1 LHRTCPNGCPIHP
14 NRLKLI
20 LNLLGPQHA
29 GSSVLPEV
37 PYLLIGDEEAPV
49 ALLASLGIV
58 PDSGSENREASPDA
72 ALLHRLLQQDVNAFE
87 QLYDRHSRIVYALVL
102 RILRQAPTAEEV
114 VQDVFLQLWRNA
126 ASYKMERGAF
136 VPWLL
141 TLARNRALDQ
151 LRLKSERQRR
161 REEQAEELPPVVTT
175 PPEYEKELDE
185 RRSVERVRALMGGLL
200 PQQKRAIELAY
211 FEGLSHSEIADKLK
225 EPLGTVKSWIRN
237 GLLRLKEGLQTAS

>member
-1 LHRTCPNGCPIHP
+1 MFL
-14 NRLKLI
+14 
-20 LNLLGPQHA
+20 
-29 GSSVLPEV
+29 
-37 PYLLIGDEEAPV
+37 
-49 ALLASLGIV
+49 ALLASLGLA
-58 PDSGSENREASPDA
+58 PDSREVSPDA
-72 ALLHRLLQQDVNAFE
+72 TLVRRLLQQDVNAFE
-87 QLYDRHSRIVYALVL
+87 QLYDRHSRQVYALVL
-102 RILRQAPTAEEV
+102 RILQQASTAEEV

-126 ASYKMERGAF
+126 AAYDAERGPF

-161 REEQAEELPPVVTT
+161 REEQTEELPPVVTS
-175 PPEYEKELDE
+175 PPEYEEEIDE
-185 RRSVERVRALMGGLL
+185 RRRVERVRALMSDLL

-211 FEGLSHSEIADKLK
+211 FEGLSHSEIADKLQ